1 MHKHEVS
8 FQYLHIFICNEYTKE
23 KMMQRCIPQYN
34 TYSDGDFLWDFPYLL
49 SSLQSRCTAF
59 GDHNNVGVFISE
71 MEFWKKKKTLYTP
84 GCMQLVNCKIGQF
97 TMLMLWLLLQGLSV
111 LPEKLIKGLSRTM
124 VLPSFRQTW
133 VPDGKQDM
141 FAQFPEHR
149 FRYPLCCVKTCQE
162 GHSSMVEWVH
172 SQCHQK
178 SKNKK

>member
-1 MHKHEVS
+1 MKYHFSTYISLYVMSIQKRKWCRDVFPNITHTVMVIFSGISHTYYHHYNQDVLLLEIIIMLVFS
-8 FQYLHIFICNEYTKE
+8 FQKWNSAKIKN
-23 KMMQRCIPQYN
+23 
-34 TYSDGDFLWDFPYLL
+34 
-49 SSLQSRCTAF
+49 
-59 GDHNNVGVFISE
+59 
-71 MEFWKKKKTLYTP
+71 LYTP

-178 SKNKK
+178 SKK